1 MAQKVQ
7 VTLIDDVD
15 GAPADET
22 VLFSLDGVNYEID
35 LTTENAAKLRD
46 ALAPWVG
53 HARRAGGR
61 RTPAPRRSGRSS
73 GAARSGSGDAA
84 KIREWARENGYTVS
98 DRGRIPAEVTEA
110 YAKAN

>member
-1 MAQKVQ
+1 MVQKVM

-15 GAPADET
+15 GTPADET

-35 LTTENAAKLRD
+35 LTTDNAAKLRD

-61 RTPAPRRSGRSS
+61 RTSGGARSRRRSSAGGSS
-73 GAARSGSGDAA
+73 DAA
-84 KIREWARENGYTVS
+84 KVREWARANGYTVS

>member
-1 MAQKVQ
+1 MVQKVM

-15 GAPADET
+15 GSPADET

-61 RTPAPRRSGRSS
+61 RTTARRPRSSGRS
-73 GAARSGSGDAA
+73 GGSGDAS
-84 KIREWARENGYTVS
+84 KIREWARANGYTVS
-98 DRGRIPAEVTEA
+98 DRGRIPAEVAEA

>member
-1 MAQKVQ
+1 MAQKVMI
-7 VTLIDDVD
+7 TLIDDTD
-15 GAPADET
+15 GTTADET

-53 HARRAGGR
+53 HARRSGGR
-61 RTPAPRRSGRSS
+61 RTTARKPRGSG
-73 GAARSGSGDAA
+73 GSGDAA
-84 KIREWARENGYTVS
+84 KVREWARANGYTVS